1 MPFFLNIFD
10 IFYIYLQNP
19 CATRAKIL
27 SNVKQNKNEVCYN
40 EQNSAYF
47 VLLCEVKMDE
57 LTKLIKEAKPLYKA
71 RKRRKNFLVA
81 LFALFIPMSLLS
93 FSFGIYQAGSNI
105 YLSIAN
111 ENFTQ
116 ELVQDE
122 FNLYQIK

>member
-10 IFYIYLQNP
+10 IFCIYPRNP
-19 CATRAKIL
+19 CAARTKIL
-27 SNVKQNKNEVCYN
+27 RNVKQNKNKVCYN

-71 RKRRKNFLVA
+71 RKRRKNFLIA

-105 YLSIAN
+105 YLSIAS

-122 FNLYQIK
+122 FNLYQ

>member
-10 IFYIYLQNP
+10 IFCIYPRNP
-19 CATRAKIL
+19 CATRVEIL
-27 SNVKQNKNEVCYN
+27 RNVKQNKNKVCYN

-71 RKRRKNFLVA
+71 RKKRKNFLIA

-105 YLSIAN
+105 YLSIAS

-122 FNLYQIK
+122 FNLYQ

>member
-10 IFYIYLQNP
+10 IFYIYPQNP
-19 CATRAKIL
+19 SATRAKIL

-122 FNLYQIK
+122 FNLYQ

>member
-10 IFYIYLQNP
+10 IFYIYPQNP

-47 VLLCEVKMDE
+47 VLLYEVKMDE

>member
-1 MPFFLNIFD
+1 
-10 IFYIYLQNP
+10 
-19 CATRAKIL
+19 
-27 SNVKQNKNEVCYN
+27 
-40 EQNSAYF
+40 
-47 VLLCEVKMDE
+47 MDE

-71 RKRRKNFLVA
+71 RKRRKNFLIA

-105 YLSIAN
+105 YLSIAS

>member
-10 IFYIYLQNP
+10 IFYIYPQNP
-19 CATRAKIL
+19 SATRAKIL